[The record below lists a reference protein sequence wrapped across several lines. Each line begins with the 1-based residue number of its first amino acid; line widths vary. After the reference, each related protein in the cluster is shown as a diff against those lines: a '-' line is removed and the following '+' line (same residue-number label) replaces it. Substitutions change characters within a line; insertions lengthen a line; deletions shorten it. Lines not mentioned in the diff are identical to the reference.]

1 MKKADIILLIFILFL
16 SGFLLF
22 FKNTNDSKEDLYLVV
37 TVDSKIVK
45 KDLYK
50 NMINKEINLDNKYGH
65 NKIFI
70 DKNGV
75 KVVEA
80 DCKDQVCVNTKEINK
95 AGQTIICL
103 PHRLEVKLISEKNG
117 IDVIVK

>member
-16 SGFLLF
+16 SGILLF
-22 FKNTNDSKEDLYLVV
+22 FKNINATKDNLYLVV
-37 TVDSKIVK
+37 TVDSKVVK

-50 NMINKEINLDNKYGH
+50 NMINKEINIDNKFGH
-65 NKIFI
+65 NKIVV

-103 PHRLEVKLISEKNG
+103 PHRLEVKLISEKNR
-117 IDVIVK
+117 IDVIAK

>member
-50 NMINKEINLDNKYGH
+50 DMINKEINVDNKYGH
-65 NKIFI
+65 NEIFVN
-70 DKNGV
+70 KNGV